1 MQVARPRSSSV
12 RSSRARSPSIACIL
26 LGMLLATLWVA
37 GGASRGDEL
46 GQVVVRAIA
55 WLLLLIAIV
64 FGERPALRLAGPA
77 RWFLFLAIGLSLV
90 QLIPLPP
97 GLWQLLPG
105 RSVVSEAA
113 LVSGQPQPWRPLSI
127 VPGAT
132 LNAAAS
138 LIIPFTILV
147 LATAMKPIERAYLP
161 HMLLALIG
169 SSLFIGL
176 LQIIGAGFDN
186 PFVNDTPGQISGVF
200 ANRNHF
206 ALFLSL
212 GCLIAPIWALADS
225 RQLVWRLPLGVG
237 LTIWMVL
244 TILATGSRAG
254 LLLTVLALVMAAFHL
269 RRHVKRVMTRYP
281 RWVVFV
287 LAGGFAAIA
296 ATFLAISVLANRA
309 QSISRLF
316 TDDVGQDMRARGLP
330 IVLRMIREYF
340 PFGTGLGS
348 FDPMFRMHEPMSLLK
363 LTYFN
368 HVHNDFLEIVL
379 DAGLPGLILLT
390 TVVGWTAY
398 AGFRAWRKASGR
410 REAFDDQG
418 LARLGASMLVLI
430 YIASI
435 FDYPA
440 RTPMIMAMLMIA
452 GLWLGGRL
460 SGDGG
465 SALPDDSEHL

>member
-1 MQVARPRSSSV
+1 M
-12 RSSRARSPSIACIL
+12 
-26 LGMLLATLWVA
+26 A
-37 GGASRGDEL
+37 GGASRGDVL

-64 FGERPALRLAGPA
+64 FGERPALHLGGPA
-77 RWFLFLAIGLSLV
+77 RWFLFLAIGVSLV

-97 GLWQLLPG
+97 GFWQLLPG

-132 LNAAAS
+132 RNAAAS
-138 LIIPFTILV
+138 LIVPLTILV
-147 LATAMKPIERAYLP
+147 LATAMKPNERAYLP

-212 GCLIAPIWALADS
+212 GCLLAPIWALADS
-225 RQLVWRLPLGVG
+225 RQLAWRLPLGVG
-237 LTIWMVL
+237 LTLLMVL

-254 LLLTVLALVMAAFHL
+254 LVLTVLALVMAAFHL
-269 RRHVKRVMTRYP
+269 RPHVKRVTTRYP
-281 RWVVFV
+281 RWITFA
-287 LAGGFAAIA
+287 LAGAFAAIA
-296 ATFLAISVLANRA
+296 AAFLAISVLANRA

-316 TDDVGQDMRARGLP
+316 ADDVGQDLRARSLP
-330 IVLRMIREYF
+330 IVIRMIREYF

-348 FDPMFRMHEPMSLLK
+348 FDPMFRMHEPLSLLK
-363 LTYFN
+363 FTYFN
-368 HVHNDFLEIVL
+368 HVHNDFLEVVL
-379 DAGLPGLILLT
+379 DAGLPGLLLL
-390 TVVGWTAY
+390 VMAVGWTVY

-410 REAFDDQG
+410 RAAFDDQG
-418 LARLGASMLVLI
+418 LARIGSSMLVLI
-430 YIASI
+430 YVASI

-440 RTPMIMAMLMIA
+440 RTPMIMAMMMIA
-452 GLWLGGRL
+452 GLWLGGRM

-465 SALPDDSEHL
+465 SALPDGSEHL